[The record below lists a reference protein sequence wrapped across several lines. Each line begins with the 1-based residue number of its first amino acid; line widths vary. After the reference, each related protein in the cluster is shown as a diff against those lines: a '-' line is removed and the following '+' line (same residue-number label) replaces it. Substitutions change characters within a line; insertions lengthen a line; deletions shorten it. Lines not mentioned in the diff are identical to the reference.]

1 MMCRAMFFRSVQG
14 DRSVQGTRSVRCSGS
29 RLFGTMA
36 VLTVM
41 LPACDGSDAPQPS
54 PGPSSA
60 AVTDPAPT
68 AVSFDT
74 ATLTFVTGSDTIAMP
89 VEIAASADQRAYG
102 LMDRDE
108 LNPDAGMIFLYDQMQ
123 HQDTGFWMYRTRF
136 PLDIAFFDGAGRIQA
151 IRQMMPCTSTDAA
164 QCVGYSAGVPY
175 FGAVEANRGYFAR
188 RGIGVGDRIVL
199 PGHIGG

>member
-1 MMCRAMFFRSVQG
+1 
-14 DRSVQGTRSVRCSGS
+14 
-29 RLFGTMA
+29 MA
-36 VLTVM
+36 VIAVM
-41 LPACDGSDAPQPS
+41 LPACDASEAPPRPPVPAS
-54 PGPSSA
+54 G
-60 AVTDPAPT
+60 AVANPAST

-89 VEIAASADQRAYG
+89 VEIAESADQRAYG

-108 LNPDAGMIFLYDQMQ
+108 LHPDAGMVFLYDQMQ
-123 HQDTGFWMYRTRF
+123 HEDTGFWMYRTRF

-151 IRQMMPCTSTDAA
+151 VRQMMPCTSTDAA

-199 PGHIGG
+199 AGRIGD